1 MNYLVIY
8 VRVASFKM
16 HVILPRSIWFSL
28 PLAFSVVCKNKH
40 CTDCFNVHLLEYGA
54 KQKLNQN
61 TVVKLR
67 SVFLMTTTNS
77 EQIANYTKERYRKEK
92 LSIYRISI
100 LKTVFFV
107 FISPFYTRVQSRKNV
122 MIIITAK

>member
-1 MNYLVIY
+1 M
-8 VRVASFKM
+8 
-16 HVILPRSIWFSL
+16 
-28 PLAFSVVCKNKH
+28 
-40 CTDCFNVHLLEYGA
+40 HLLEYGA

-67 SVFLMTTTNS
+67 SVFLMATTNS